1 MICKCN
7 FSFATLS
14 QCVCPAAYDLAPDR
28 VTCVERAEAEGVCHP
43 MVVSPGME
51 LKCTGGDPV
60 GPEGTFPRGAICR
73 GRCAV
78 GYVADGRLK
87 QKCRKDGAW
96 SGSFGRCVAVSCPR
110 LEVRIS
116 ETSSE
121 TVIVER
127 TMRHPDSL

>member
-1 MICKCN
+1 MQLI
-7 FSFATLS
+7 SFATLS
-14 QCVCPAAYDLAPDR
+14 QCVCPTAYDLAPDR

-87 QKCRKDGAW
+87 IVLDAASPFPFTEEGVKAAFALVE
-96 SGSFGRCVAVSCPR
+96 SGRAHGKVS
-110 LEVRIS
+110 VK
-116 ETSSE
+116 
-121 TVIVER
+121 
-127 TMRHPDSL
+127 M